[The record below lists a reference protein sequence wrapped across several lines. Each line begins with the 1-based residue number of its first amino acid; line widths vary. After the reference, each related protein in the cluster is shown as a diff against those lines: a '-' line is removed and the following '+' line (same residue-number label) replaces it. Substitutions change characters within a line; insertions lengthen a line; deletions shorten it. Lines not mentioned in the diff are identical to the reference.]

1 MFTGWSNL
9 FDYHSKDSLEASC
22 YLPIPRHTTWINVN
36 DDEDIDITNMNLHNG
51 ASLVEHIE
59 QIYDENGNVTNT
71 SERNKLLG
79 IFLREIS
86 LTNG

>member
-9 FDYHSKDSLEASC
+9 FDYRSKDSLEASC
-22 YLPIPRHTTWINVN
+22 YLPIPKHTTWISV
-36 DDEDIDITNMNLHNG
+36 DDNEDIDITNMNLHNG
-51 ASLVEHIE
+51 TSLANHIE
-59 QIYDENGNVTNT
+59 QIYDENGNVTNA

-79 IFLREIS
+79 TFLREIS